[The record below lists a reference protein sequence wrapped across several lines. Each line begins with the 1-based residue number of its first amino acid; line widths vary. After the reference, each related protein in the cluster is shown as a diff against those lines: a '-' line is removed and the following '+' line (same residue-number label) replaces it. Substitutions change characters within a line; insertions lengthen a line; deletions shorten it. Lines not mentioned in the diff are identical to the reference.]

1 MAVLWDIAKLQVE
14 KTSFEG
20 RLNGFQKAFEM
31 LLGDGDGKRD
41 MPLGCDAFSVCG
53 ADVACGEVRIVPSF
67 DFFMAKK
74 GRKSQN
80 SALFLME
87 SLRRRGMI
95 AGG

>member
-1 MAVLWDIAKLQVE
+1 MAKGI
-14 KTSFEG
+14 
-20 RLNGFQKAFEM
+20 
-31 LLGDGDGKRD
+31 
-41 MPLGCDAFSVCG
+41 MPLGCDAFSACG
-53 ADVACGEVRIVPSF
+53 ADVPCGEVKIVPSF
-67 DFFMAKK
+67 DFLGLKK